1 MKLVKFLD
9 QNGQNLINDATNI
22 TILRELVTAE
32 YSPSELAHKL
42 NQPTLNI
49 WRHMQKLEKAQMI
62 ELTATQKVGNLEKKR
77 YRSTATYFAPQQYFN
92 FTPKDPALTEAY
104 SIYNSIQGKM
114 MAKAAT
120 YGDIPKDADP
130 IDFSL
135 FVNMLVFA
143 DVCGE
148 PDVQA
153 KIVELKR
160 KLEKFNTKTATPV
173 SPE

>member
-1 MKLVKFLD
+1 MKLIKFLD
-9 QNGQNLINDATNI
+9 QEGQNLISDTTNL

-42 NQPTLNI
+42 NLPTLNV
-49 WRHMQKLEKAQMI
+49 WRHMQKLEKAKLI
-62 ELTATQKVGNLEKKR
+62 ERTSTQKVGNLEKKR
-77 YRSTATYFAPQQYFN
+77 YRSTATYFAPNQYFN
-92 FTPKDPALTEAY
+92 FTPKDPSLTEAFTIY
-104 SIYNSIQGKM
+104 SSIQSKM
-114 MAKAAT
+114 ITKAAA

-130 IDFSL
+130 VDFSF

-148 PDVQA
+148 PGVQA

-160 KLEKFNTKTATPV
+160 KLERFNQKATAAV
-173 SPE
+173 GV

>member
-9 QNGQNLINDATNI
+9 REGQNLISDGTNL

-32 YSPSELAHKL
+32 YSPSELSQKL
-42 NQPTLNI
+42 NLPTLNV
-49 WRHMQKLEKAQMI
+49 WRHMQKLEKAKLI
-62 ELTATQKVGNLEKKR
+62 EHTGTQKVGNLEKKR
-77 YRSTATYFAPQQYFN
+77 YRSAATYFAPNQYFN
-92 FTPKDPALTEAY
+92 FTPKDPALTEAFA
-104 SIYNSIQGKM
+104 IYNNIQSKM
-114 MAKAAT
+114 MAKAAA

-130 IDFSL
+130 VDFSF

-160 KLEKFNTKTATPV
+160 KLEKFNQKATTAV
-173 SPE
+173 SV

>member
-1 MKLVKFLD
+1 MKLIKFLD
-9 QNGQNLINDATNI
+9 QEGQNLISDATNL

-32 YSPSELAHKL
+32 YSPSELAQKL
-42 NQPTLNI
+42 NLPTLNI
-49 WRHMQKLEKAQMI
+49 WRHMQKLEKAHLI

-77 YRSTATYFAPQQYFN
+77 YRSTATYFAPNQYFN
-92 FTPKDPALTEAY
+92 FTPKDPSLTDAFAIY
-104 SIYNSIQGKM
+104 SHIQSKM
-114 MAKAAT
+114 IAKAAA
-120 YGDIPKDADP
+120 YGDVPKNADP
-130 IDFSL
+130 IDFSF

-160 KLEKFNTKTATPV
+160 KLEKFNQKESV
-173 SPE
+173 SF

>member
-1 MKLVKFLD
+1 MKLIKFLD
-9 QNGQNLINDATNI
+9 QEGQNLISDATNL

-32 YSPSELAHKL
+32 YSPSELAQKL
-42 NQPTLNI
+42 NLPTLNV

-77 YRSTATYFAPQQYFN
+77 YRSTAAYFAPTQYFN
-92 FTPKDPALTEAY
+92 FTPKDPSLTEAFT
-104 SIYNSIQGKM
+104 IYNRIQSKM
-114 MAKAAT
+114 MAKAAA
-120 YGDIPKDADP
+120 YGDIPKNTDP
-130 IDFSL
+130 IDFSF

-153 KIVELKR
+153 KIVELKK
-160 KLEKFNTKTATPV
+160 KLEKFNQKTV
-173 SPE
+173 SV